1 MGIPRRP
8 KLRQILGANVRRERT
23 SRAWPQEELAHHA
36 HLSQT
41 YISQLESGQR
51 AVSVDAIER
60 LAAAF
65 GIEPELLLRKS

>member
-1 MGIPRRP
+1 MGVPRKP

-23 SRAWPQEELAHHA
+23 TRSWAQEELAHQA

-60 LAAAF
+60 LAGAF
-65 GIEPELLLRKS
+65 DIDPSLLLRKA